1 MVRKKESFSYL
12 LDLYNHVDFFEK
24 IFFKVCKVFIKDM
37 VFVLE
42 LRHIFGMVIDDDG
55 NAIGVVEEI
64 KIFKRVIEKIK
75 RDYPLFTVRL
85 IICGLKIIGPDHC
98 LKMMKATTEA

>member
-1 MVRKKESFSYL
+1 MVSEVSFQYL
-12 LDLYNHVDFFEK
+12 LDLYNHYEFFEK
-24 IFFKVCKVFIKDM
+24 IFFKVCKVFIKEM

-55 NAIGVVEEI
+55 KPIGVVEEI
-64 KIFKRVIEKIK
+64 KIFKRVLDKIK

-85 IICGLKIIGPDHC
+85 IICGLKIIGHDHC